1 MGHGGVCTVLQR
13 RVDKEVLNAMMAL
26 FKIGS
31 EEDDSNDEAMLA
43 HGGVAAL
50 DLDSAMDGTTT
61 ADA

>member
-1 MGHGGVCTVLQR
+1 
-13 RVDKEVLNAMMAL
+13 MMAL

-50 DLDSAMDGTTT
+50 DLNSAMDGTTT